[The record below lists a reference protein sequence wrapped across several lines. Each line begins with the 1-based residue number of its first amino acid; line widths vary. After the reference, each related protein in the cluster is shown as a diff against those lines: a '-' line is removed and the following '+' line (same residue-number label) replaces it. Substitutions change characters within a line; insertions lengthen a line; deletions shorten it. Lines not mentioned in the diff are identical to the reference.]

1 MLPEKIIYI
10 GVAIN
15 LFYSLWYIKSII
27 YNSTRP
33 NLVSWFIW
41 MLAPFVGV
49 FLQIKA
55 GAGLSFLGTFMSGFG
70 PFLVIIVCLFRKNA
84 FWKINTFDIICGS
97 FSLFALILY
106 VITNKLGISIFFAIL
121 SDGLAA
127 VPTVIKSWKFPDT
140 ESASVYIGGIINN
153 IFALMVIKSWIFSIY
168 AFSIYFILMNT
179 TIVFFIYRKK
189 IFKKSISV

>member
-70 PFLVIIVCLFRKNA
+70 PFLVIIVC
-84 FWKINTFDIICGS
+84 
-97 FSLFALILY
+97 
-106 VITNKLGISIFFAIL
+106 
-121 SDGLAA
+121 
-127 VPTVIKSWKFPDT
+127 
-140 ESASVYIGGIINN
+140 
-153 IFALMVIKSWIFSIY
+153 
-168 AFSIYFILMNT
+168 
-179 TIVFFIYRKK
+179 
-189 IFKKSISV
+189 